1 MVVIN
6 IYAIFKVDTLLT
18 LNRHALPT
26 RGRVSLDQSVRVALC
41 ADGAAH
47 VAGGGQRRVSPTRGG
62 VLLYQ

>member
-26 RGRVSLDQSVRVALC
+26 RGCVSLDQSVRVAFC
-41 ADGAAH
+41 TDGATH
-47 VAGGGQRRVSPTRGG
+47 VAGGG
-62 VLLYQ
+62 